1 MILDEIII
9 KKMKRVEDRKKK
21 ISLENI
27 KKKAYEIVEKENI
40 NQSETFFNTLNN
52 RNFSI
57 IGEFKKASPSKGI
70 INEEFSVNKI
80 AEVYKSVG
88 IPAFSILTEEDY
100 FLGNDVYIKEA
111 MKIDNKPTLRKDFV
125 VDIYQIYETKILG
138 AKAVLLIVA
147 VLKDKLS
154 EFYNEALRVS
164 LTPLVEVHNEE
175 ELEIA
180 LSCGCSVIGIN
191 NRDLKTFKVSLKVTE
206 DLIKKVPADKVIV
219 SESGISSI
227 EDMRYLR
234 GLGVKAVLVG
244 ELFMRNLEN
253 KELLNDV
260 SKLLKE

>member
-1 MILDEIII
+1 MILDEIVN
-9 KKMKRVEDRKKK
+9 KKIKRVEERKKK

-40 NQSETFFNTLNN
+40 KESETFFNTLNN
-52 RNFSI
+52 GSFSI

-80 AEVYKSVG
+80 AEVYKSIG
-88 IPAFSILTEEDY
+88 IQAFSVLTEEDY
-100 FLGNDVYIKEA
+100 FLGNDEYIKEIIE
-111 MKIDNKPTLRKDFV
+111 IDNKPILRKDFV

-154 EFYNEALRVS
+154 EFYNEALKVS

-191 NRDLKTFKVSLKVTE
+191 NRDLKTFKVSLKITE
-206 DLIKKVPADKVIV
+206 NLIKKIPNDKVVV

-227 EDMRYLR
+227 EDMKYLK

-253 KELLNDV
+253 KELLNNI
-260 SKLLKE
+260 SKFLEE